1 MGVSVSGKLQML
13 ELLLAFAVPC
23 GHKVLLGHINPQG
36 PVLLDA
42 RLTEVAKSVIVML
55 GCSGYVP

>member
-13 ELLLAFAVPC
+13 ESLLAFAVPC

-42 RLTEVAKSVIVML
+42 RLTDEEK
-55 GCSGYVP
+55 